1 MGDAEVKYT
10 EDEIQRAADVLEWF
24 VWEYNRGGLTA
35 LSCIRAMRRRT
46 EEGVLHFCWSRGPRV
61 GSEGGPICFRRDG
74 HDGSHRSHPASGFDI
89 SWDDPAMKLSDREH
103 DDYWKP
109 LEYVP

>member
-1 MGDAEVKYT
+1 MPKYT
-10 EDEIQRAADVLEWF
+10 EDEIQKAADVLEWF

-46 EEGVLHFCWSRGPRV
+46 SDDVLHFCWSRGPRK
-61 GSEGGPICFRRDG
+61 GSESSVICFRRDG
-74 HDGSHRSHPASGFDI
+74 HDGPHRSHPASGFDETWG
-89 SWDDPAMKLSDREH
+89 SPDMKLSEREQEG
-103 DDYWKP
+103 YWSP